1 MARRQNKSLFWAN
14 PHGPIRA
21 RFLGSHD
28 QEGVSGSMSLPACS
42 KALLVAGLAVGL
54 LTVASPSSAKE
65 ATYCVTCTGP
75 DQTYL
80 CRVDAGGAKA
90 SDALK
95 LYCVIRTAKEG
106 GHASCSAVHGS
117 SCNGIEKVYSY
128 DGPLPDDI
136 ASGVK
141 KFQKKIERENKT
153 FEKPGE
159 TDTLV
164 GLTGRAVRN
173 ARDRLGGSSQ
183 PADQPLPQ
191 EAQAPAPP
199 APQETQAAESK
210 PGFAR
215 RSYRCMMSLFRNCSG
230 EGAEGN

>member
-1 MARRQNKSLFWAN
+1 M
-14 PHGPIRA
+14 I
-21 RFLGSHD
+21 
-28 QEGVSGSMSLPACS
+28 VPAYR
-42 KALLVAGLAVGL
+42 KTLKLAGLLVGLF
-54 LTVASPSSAKE
+54 TVASPSSAKE

-80 CRVDAGGAKA
+80 CRVDAEGAKA

-106 GHASCSAVHGS
+106 RHASCSAVHGS

-128 DGPLPDDI
+128 DGPLPEDI
-136 ASGVK
+136 ASDPRVQK
-141 KFQKKIERENKT
+141 LQKKLKQENKA

-164 GLTGRAVRN
+164 GLTSRAVRN
-173 ARDRLGGSSQ
+173 ARDRLGGSSE
-183 PADQPLPQ
+183 PAGQPLPQ
-191 EAQAPAPP
+191 KPL
-199 APQETQAAESK
+199 PQRETQAPPSSQNAQATVPETEAADSE

-215 RSYRCMMSLFRNCSG
+215 RSSRCMMSLFRNCSG

>member
-1 MARRQNKSLFWAN
+1 MI
-14 PHGPIRA
+14 GRA
-21 RFLGSHD
+21 YRKNL
-28 QEGVSGSMSLPACS
+28 QIACF
-42 KALLVAGLAVGL
+42 AVGL
-54 LTVASPSSAKE
+54 FAAASPSSAKE
-65 ATYCVTCTGP
+65 ATYCITCTGP

-80 CRVDAGGAKA
+80 CRVDAGGAKP

-106 GHASCSAVHGS
+106 RHASCSAVHGS

-128 DGPLPDDI
+128 DGPLPEDL
-136 ASGVK
+136 ASDPRVQK
-141 KFQKKIERENKT
+141 LQKKLKQENKT

-173 ARDRLGGSSQ
+173 ARDRLGGSSA
-183 PADQPLPQ
+183 PDPQPLPQ
-191 EAQAPAPP
+191 KPL
-199 APQETQAAESK
+199 PQSETQAPSQNAQAAVPQAEAAESE

-230 EGAEGN
+230 EDADGN